1 MMTTDS
7 EFAQDIVL
15 SLSRAD
21 QKRLERLAELAG
33 RTPKAMLRF
42 VLRDGFAEC
51 EESVRASLRS
61 DKEFSRGESQSHTD
75 VMLAT
80 RKLLAARGKPAD

>member
-1 MMTTDS
+1 MAINSDADQET
-7 EFAQDIVL
+7 IL
-15 SLSRAD
+15 SLSKAD
-21 QKRLERLAELAG
+21 QKRLERLAALAG

-61 DKEFSRGESQSHTD
+61 DEEFERGDSYSHTEA
-75 VMLAT
+75 MQTT
-80 RKLLAARGKPAD
+80 RRLLAARGKQQD